1 VFKDAN
7 QRLKELEQN
16 ADKLA
21 KFSDSLVQR
30 VNRVNAI
37 RRSRFL
43 PPVVRPM
50 FSIGDGDKVT
60 IAQVKEYAV
69 NARVSA
75 NELKKKLFEIAQY
88 VTRIDRILARPNSV
102 DKPALALSLQRAKTE
117 AMSELVLYTYA

>member
-1 VFKDAN
+1 MFKDAN

-43 PPVVRPM
+43 PPVVRPV

-75 NELKKKLFEIAQY
+75 NELKKSYLKLHSMSLGLIVF
-88 VTRIDRILARPNSV
+88 L
-102 DKPALALSLQRAKTE
+102 LALTQWINQL
-117 AMSELVLYTYA
+117 LL